1 MSSSAAERIHRMHEG
16 SIEQLIESHKRRTEE
31 PLVLAIRYELEHP
44 DDVFLLEVLD
54 GFPGGDDDEL
64 LTTEFGPSPS
74 LLVLGTL
81 HLSLGSPAQVLSAVQ
96 RSDALIDEVRRG
108 KLLWSD
114 GSPTATR
121 LRLAIFGQADVAR

>member
-1 MSSSAAERIHRMHEG
+1 MSPSAAERIQQLHEG

-31 PLVLAIRYELEHP
+31 PLVLAIRYELEDP

-81 HLSLGSPAQVLSAVQ
+81 HLSLGSPAQVLNAVQ
-96 RSDALIDEVRRG
+96 RGDALIDKVRRG
-108 KLLWSD
+108 KILWSD
-114 GSPTATR
+114 DSPTATR
-121 LRLAIFGQADVAR
+121 LRLAIFGQAGVSR

>member
-1 MSSSAAERIHRMHEG
+1 MHEG
-16 SIEQLIESHKRRTEE
+16 SIEQLIESHKQRKEE

-81 HLSLGSPAQVLSAVQ
+81 HLSLGSPAQVLAAVQ
-96 RSDALIDEVRRG
+96 RNDALIDEVRRG
-108 KLLWSD
+108 KVLWSD
-114 GSPTATR
+114 GSPAAIR
-121 LRLAIFGQADVAR
+121 LHQAIFGHADTPR

>member
-1 MSSSAAERIHRMHEG
+1 MHEG
-16 SIEQLIESHKRRTEE
+16 AVEQLIDSHKRRTEE
-31 PLVLAIRYELEHP
+31 PLVLAIRYELKHP

-81 HLSLGSPAQVLSAVQ
+81 HLSLGSPAQVLGAAQ
-96 RSDALIDEVRRG
+96 RGDAIIDKARRG
-108 KLLWSD
+108 KILWSD
-114 GSPTATR
+114 GTPIATK
-121 LRLAIFGQADVAR
+121 LRLAIFGYEEVSR